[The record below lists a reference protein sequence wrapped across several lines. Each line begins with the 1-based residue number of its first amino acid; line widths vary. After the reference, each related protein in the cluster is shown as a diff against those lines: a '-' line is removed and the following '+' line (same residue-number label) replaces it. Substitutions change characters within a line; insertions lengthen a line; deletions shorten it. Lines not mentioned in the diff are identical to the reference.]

1 MDRTFSIL
9 VHGSAKIGKT
19 TFVATVPKPALVF
32 DAEGGWKFLPLRRAY
47 WDPLQYAPPEPGD
60 WDICIVS
67 VNSFDT
73 VRVAYQY
80 LLSGQHPF
88 RSIVVD
94 SVTEVQRR
102 CKQSLV
108 AVDKM
113 MEIRDW
119 GRLLDLMDGIIRGM
133 RDLTLHPTRP
143 VEVVAF
149 VAESRMQ
156 DNKWRP
162 YMQGQI
168 QTSLPY
174 WMDVVGYIFVDA
186 ESVQAGENGGGQPG
200 MMQHKLLVAP
210 HPMYEAGE
218 RVRGRLGDIWP
229 IETVPEDRIGNDIE
243 RMLDVIYPQP

>member
-1 MDRTFSIL
+1 MERTFSIL
-9 VHGSAKIGKT
+9 VHGAAKIGKT

-32 DAEGGWKFLPLRRAY
+32 DAEGGWKFLPLRSVP
-47 WDPLQYAPPEPGD
+47 WNPMQYAPPNPGD
-60 WDICIVS
+60 WDVCIVS
-67 VNSFDT
+67 VNDFDT

-80 LLSGQHPF
+80 LMSGQHPF

-94 SVTEVQRR
+94 SITEVQRR

-108 AVDKM
+108 QVDRM

-119 GRLLDLMDGIIRGM
+119 GKLLDLMDGVIRGL

-149 VAESRMQ
+149 VAESRFQ

-174 WMDVVGYIFVDA
+174 WMDVVGYIYVDA
-186 ESVQAGENGGGQPG
+186 DPAAQNGELKQY
-200 MMQHKLLVAP
+200 KLLVSP
-210 HPMYEAGE
+210 HQMYEAGE
-218 RVRGRLGDIWP
+218 RVRGRLGDIFT
-229 IETVPEDRIGNDIE
+229 IETVPQDRVGNDIE
-243 RMLDVIYPQP
+243 RMLTMIYPQPQE